1 MLAWLGLDS
10 MPARSREGA
19 DQNNAAVRES
29 ERTCSSIGRRELEHR
44 SCRGNLQLPLLLLI
58 LHLLLLFIFILLH
71 LLLLLLLFLLL
82 LFLLLIFLLLPL
94 LLPSPFPRP
103 SLFYSLPPPPSSFN
117 SAFSLSVFLLTI
129 TLLPTNS
136 FCFL

>member
-44 SCRGNLQLPLLLLI
+44 SCRGYLQLPLLLLI

-71 LLLLLLLFLLL
+71 LLLLLLFLLL
-82 LFLLLIFLLLPL
+82 LFLLLLFFFFLLFLLLLFLVLYFILFL
-94 LLPSPFPRP
+94 LL
-103 SLFYSLPPPPSSFN
+103 
-117 SAFSLSVFLLTI
+117 LL
-129 TLLPTNS
+129 LLIPH
-136 FCFL
+136 FHYQCFF